1 MPAAGSSCE
10 PTIPA
15 AWERANRF
23 GSYAIL
29 KWAKSHSFTSSM
41 MSARARAAAR
51 MPATLD
57 GASGAIGIPAVARGM
72 VERRRGSIINIA
84 SMMAYGTIAQL
95 TPYAASKGGLVQMT
109 RNMALELAR
118 FDVRVNAMAPGYIET
133 EMTKEFFQT
142 PPGQKVVSGIP
153 TRRLGQVEDL
163 DGPLL
168 LLASDASR
176 YMNGSV
182 VLIDGGFLLA

>member
-1 MPAAGSSCE
+1 
-10 PTIPA
+10 
-15 AWERANRF
+15 
-23 GSYAIL
+23 
-29 KWAKSHSFTSSM
+29 
-41 MSARARAAAR
+41 
-51 MPATLD
+51 
-57 GASGAIGIPAVARGM
+57 
-72 VERRRGSIINIA
+72 
-84 SMMAYGTIAQL
+84 
-95 TPYAASKGGLVQMT
+95 
-109 RNMALELAR
+109 MALELAR
-118 FDVRVNAMAPGYIET
+118 FDVRANAIAPGYVET

-142 PPGQKVVSGIP
+142 PLGQKVVAGIP